1 MFDKDGEQVSFQ
13 ASGATYTAAPDG
25 DEYVTLTPEAPSVT
39 VRLPAGGNPYRFEG
53 LGEAGGSVVAY
64 DSKEATI
71 GTGTEVALALDS
83 VIGDAVLVPRLPVST
98 VAPGQVLDLMLV
110 VMANGHTDFPGDYLQ
125 VPIDDFTVSYG
136 PVANATVLASSPR
149 GLRLQVDAYCYDSV
163 TVGGGVAG
171 LVVDGGSF
179 APGSVEFGDGDGFE
193 VPCQSSSGGLSLD
206 MVPPSVAVTS
216 YDPFT
221 GVVTGEASD
230 DVGVARVEL
239 YDGPF
244 LLATTELADATGDV
258 ALIEF
263 EPLSHAFATTLEV
276 LPLGR
281 VTAVAVDTS
290 GNEAQSEAFLPGSV
304 VYVDASAPAGGDG
317 SAAHPYRS
325 VQAGINA
332 VAPGGT
338 VFVRDGDYT
347 ETQLNVY
354 KPLTLAGESEA
365 GVVIQVTTVEYGVK
379 LHADDVT
386 LANLTILAAPSG
398 AAGNKHYGIKVS
410 TLDDTSDDTI
420 TGLLIVDVTVRGF
433 NRSEIDLLRVD
444 GAVLRNVTADGTGK
458 PGVGI
463 GIAGSR
469 NITLV
474 GVHTMG
480 NDWGGV
486 GLWVTDKGPFYSV
499 TNVYI
504 DATST
509 FEEPLGVYSELKSGV
524 DGGVVDRLK
533 LEGFTHAVRNPDH
546 RPDGG
551 ERFTFYKRSWDDAY
565 ALATSAAM
573 APVSSSTVQLLD
585 TDDDGYT
592 VVLDHFIVGPG
603 MSREAAEQAGGP
615 GAVIV
620 EVAD

>member
-1 MFDKDGEQVSFQ
+1 VHVYVFDKDGEQVSFQ
-13 ASGATYTAAPDG
+13 VSGATYTAAPDG

-179 APGSVEFGDGDGFE
+179 APGNVEFGDGDGFE

-398 AAGNKHYGIKVS
+398 AAGNKHHARRHQRRHHHRPAHRGRHGEGLQPVRDRPVARRRRGVAQRYGRRHRQARRWHRHRRLAQHHPGGRS
-410 TLDDTSDDTI
+410 HDGQRL
-420 TGLLIVDVTVRGF
+420 GRRGPLGHRQGALLQRHQRVHRRHQHVRGASRRVQRAQVRRGRG
-433 NRSEIDLLRVD
+433 RS
-444 GAVLRNVTADGTGK
+444 
-458 PGVGI
+458 
-463 GIAGSR
+463 
-469 NITLV
+469 
-474 GVHTMG
+474 
-480 NDWGGV
+480 
-486 GLWVTDKGPFYSV
+486 
-499 TNVYI
+499 
-504 DATST
+504 
-509 FEEPLGVYSELKSGV
+509 
-524 DGGVVDRLK
+524 
-533 LEGFTHAVRNPDH
+533 
-546 RPDGG
+546 RPT
-551 ERFTFYKRSWDDAY
+551 E
-565 ALATSAAM
+565 
-573 APVSSSTVQLLD
+573 
-585 TDDDGYT
+585 
-592 VVLDHFIVGPG
+592 
-603 MSREAAEQAGGP
+603 AGGLHP
-615 GAVIV
+615 RGQ
-620 EVAD
+620 EP

>member
-13 ASGATYTAAPDG
+13 VSGATYTAAPDG

-110 VMANGHTDFPGDYLQ
+110 VMGNGHTDFPGDYLQ

-179 APGSVEFGDGDGFE
+179 APGSVEFGDGDGFAI
-193 VPCQSSSGGLSLD
+193 PCQSSSGGLSLD

-221 GVVTGEASD
+221 GVVTE
-230 DVGVARVEL
+230 
-239 YDGPF
+239 
-244 LLATTELADATGDV
+244 
-258 ALIEF
+258 
-263 EPLSHAFATTLEV
+263 
-276 LPLGR
+276 
-281 VTAVAVDTS
+281 
-290 GNEAQSEAFLPGSV
+290 
-304 VYVDASAPAGGDG
+304 
-317 SAAHPYRS
+317 
-325 VQAGINA
+325 
-332 VAPGGT
+332 
-338 VFVRDGDYT
+338 
-347 ETQLNVY
+347 
-354 KPLTLAGESEA
+354 
-365 GVVIQVTTVEYGVK
+365 
-379 LHADDVT
+379 
-386 LANLTILAAPSG
+386 
-398 AAGNKHYGIKVS
+398 
-410 TLDDTSDDTI
+410 
-420 TGLLIVDVTVRGF
+420 
-433 NRSEIDLLRVD
+433 
-444 GAVLRNVTADGTGK
+444 
-458 PGVGI
+458 
-463 GIAGSR
+463 
-469 NITLV
+469 
-474 GVHTMG
+474 
-480 NDWGGV
+480 
-486 GLWVTDKGPFYSV
+486 
-499 TNVYI
+499 
-504 DATST
+504 
-509 FEEPLGVYSELKSGV
+509 SGV

-551 ERFTFYKRSWDDAY
+551 ERFTFYKRSWDAAY